1 MPPPSI
7 NLALAA
13 PTPQHAA
20 AHPAVPATLTETPM
34 LPLRPLLGALLLAPL
49 TGAAIVGVTTDME
62 MDFTDLLLDT
72 MRSAAAAAG
81 AAKLRFSFAANPN
94 AAWVPWPE
102 HNASAPSEMEIL
114 MEFAHEI
121 ILMDYVSAVPLLA
134 PASTTLCAPWRESLS
149 WASRVRRA
157 PTATS
162 QTTACRGCSATRTA
176 SSTRPG
182 PGSPIR
188 RS

>member
-1 MPPPSI
+1 MV
-7 NLALAA
+7 A
-13 PTPQHAA
+13 PHL
-20 AHPAVPATLTETPM
+20 V
-34 LPLRPLLGALLLAPL
+34 LLGLLLAPL

-121 ILMDYVSAVPLLA
+121 ILMDYVR
-134 PASTTLCAPWRESLS
+134 PA
-149 WASRVRRA
+149 
-157 PTATS
+157 TADS
-162 QTTACRGCSATRTA
+162 VDHV
-176 SSTRPG
+176 
-182 PGSPIR
+182 
-188 RS
+188 

>member
-1 MPPPSI
+1 M
-7 NLALAA
+7 ALARMVA
-13 PTPQHAA
+13 PQL
-20 AHPAVPATLTETPM
+20 V
-34 LPLRPLLGALLLAPL
+34 LLGLLLAPL

-121 ILMDYVSAVPLLA
+121 ILMDYVSAVPPLA
-134 PASTTLCAPWRESLS
+134 PASTLARP
-149 WASRVRRA
+149 
-157 PTATS
+157 
-162 QTTACRGCSATRTA
+162 SA
-176 SSTRPG
+176 RPG
-182 PGSPIR
+182 GKV
-188 RS
+188 